1 MQNPENV
8 VNPGTVNVVNQGD
21 GPLVVDQPVTRGP
34 GTNPGPLVAGLSATP
49 SFGKAYPNQP
59 VTTGPSTNAGAL
71 VQAGSEAPGLGTDKP
86 DQPVTIT
93 NAMTAQRT
101 VEGGT
106 YSPQSPNTENTTENT
121 VINQT
126 YGQGVPRNVFV

>member
-1 MQNPENV
+1 
-8 VNPGTVNVVNQGD
+8 
-21 GPLVVDQPVTRGP
+21 
-34 GTNPGPLVAGLSATP
+34 
-49 SFGKAYPNQP
+49 
-59 VTTGPSTNAGAL
+59 

-86 DQPVTIT
+86 DQPVVVT

-106 YSPQSPNTENTTENT
+106 YSPTSPRTENTTENT

-126 YGQGVPRNVFV
+126 YGQGTPKNVFV